1 MLKFCYA
8 KLQLKH
14 GNSGIHAAG
23 EVMKKFLTEFALGI
37 IIGFIAASILWGVI
51 FGLVSMNNRN
61 KEIIEYVEKQIEI
74 EALRENYG
82 NRDPIE
88 FLDDIPAVRGAADG
102 AAAEFDR
109 KLHEILQ
116 RFRNRLAD

>member
-1 MLKFCYA
+1 MARALKTFLVCYIA
-8 KLQLKH
+8 
-14 GNSGIHAAG
+14 GFVTAA
-23 EVMKKFLTEFALGI
+23 I
-37 IIGFIAASILWGVI
+37 I
-51 FGLVSMNNRN
+51 FGIVAGFMYARN
-61 KEIIEYVEKQIEI
+61 KDKELVEYAEKQIEI